1 MINLDFKQAKKMMD
15 EKEVLSETVKMVK
28 YDEELETDILL
39 IDLGNI
45 KGIIKREE
53 VDMDVEWKSL
63 VGFVGRE
70 IDFVIKEIDEENN
83 RVFLSRKDAQEILR
97 PSAMEELE
105 SGAVVGAKV
114 VNILPYGAYLEYK
127 GVSGLLKNTDFS
139 NDHTAIEDVLNL
151 GDIINVKLRN
161 ISESGKIYFEVV
173 EKYSNPTVVD
183 FDIFERNQ
191 VVLGTIKNIKPFGA
205 FVNIAPGLD
214 ALCPIPTTREIEE
227 GMKVAVRITK
237 VDKEKERVRGK
248 IVR

>member
-1 MINLDFKQAKKMMD
+1 M
-15 EKEVLSETVKMVK
+15 
-28 YDEELETDILL
+28 
-39 IDLGNI
+39 
-45 KGIIKREE
+45 
-53 VDMDVEWKSL
+53 
-63 VGFVGRE
+63 
-70 IDFVIKEIDEENN
+70 
-83 RVFLSRKDAQEILR
+83 FLSRKEAQEILR
-97 PSAMEELE
+97 PEAMEELE

>member
-1 MINLDFKQAKKMMD
+1 MINLNLEQAKKIMD
-15 EKEVLSETVKMVK
+15 EKRVLNGVVRMVK

-39 IDLGNI
+39 IDLGNV

-63 VGFVGRE
+63 VGFIGRE
-70 IDFVIKEIDEENN
+70 VDFIIKEVDEEND

-97 PSAMEELE
+97 PAVMEELE
-105 SGAVVGAKV
+105 SGEVINAKV

-127 GVSGLLKNTDFS
+127 GASGLLKNVDFS
-139 NDHTAIEDVLNL
+139 RDHTAVEDILNL
-151 GDIINVKLRN
+151 GDIINVKLKN
-161 ISESGKIYFEVV
+161 VSDNGKIFFEVV
-173 EKYSNPTVVD
+173 EKYSNPTIID

-205 FVNIAPGLD
+205 FINIAPGLD